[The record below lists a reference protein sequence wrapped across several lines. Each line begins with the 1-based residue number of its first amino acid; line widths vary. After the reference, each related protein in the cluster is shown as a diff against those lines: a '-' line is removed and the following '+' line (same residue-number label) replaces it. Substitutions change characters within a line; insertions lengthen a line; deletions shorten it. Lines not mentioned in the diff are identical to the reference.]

1 MAFKQNGYY
10 ENVSPNVHISSI
22 NDLGRK
28 LKDSAFS
35 LELFIVYC
43 ALLCV
48 KQFPLHLIPVVY
60 FMSKVGLLY
69 TFTMSCP
76 I

>member
-1 MAFKQNGYY
+1 MAFNQNGYY
-10 ENVSPNVHISSI
+10 ENVSPNVHISSN

-28 LKDSAFS
+28 LKDSELKWPDTFF
-35 LELFIVYC
+35 LELFVVYF

-60 FMSKVGLLY
+60 FMSKVGWL
-69 TFTMSCP
+69 
-76 I
+76 